1 MVFIMF
7 TVKFA
12 YTVPDY
18 MSTPD
23 NGDTVHDQQSFD
35 TLVAAQQFRQ
45 TLSDTGSYDDFPVIS
60 ESVSL
65 A

>member
-1 MVFIMF
+1 MMF
-7 TVKFA
+7 TVAFA
-12 YTVPDY
+12 YSVPEC

-23 NGDTVHDQQSFD
+23 NGDTVYSQQSFD
-35 TLVAAQQFRQ
+35 TLIAAQQFRQ

-60 ESVSL
+60 DSVSL